1 MINLIGGWQCC
12 RISFSFCFYVSK
24 KYITDADDVS
34 HSNSTASRVENEQN
48 EFFLYLIDYSL
59 WNQPF
64 LFSCCMSPFSSQWTT
79 FLKMFLILWTL
90 ITRLRRRLSFSIRRI
105 PLWPSVSSSSACV
118 CPTIFCITWPLIFAW
133 REKYGFLKMKGL
145 YWSLLI
151 FILLFRS
158 IDSHRGPQLEVNP
171 QQFHTGYII
180 Y

>member
-1 MINLIGGWQCC
+1 MMSAI
-12 RISFSFCFYVSK
+12 RILQLPEWKMNKTNFFY
-24 KYITDADDVS
+24 I
-34 HSNSTASRVENEQN
+34 
-48 EFFLYLIDYSL
+48 FIDYSL

-145 YWSLLI
+145 YGSLLI

>member
-1 MINLIGGWQCC
+1 MSAIRILQLPEWKMNKTSILISH
-12 RISFSFCFYVSK
+12 RLFVVEPAIS
-24 KYITDADDVS
+24 
-34 HSNSTASRVENEQN
+34 
-48 EFFLYLIDYSL
+48 L
-59 WNQPF
+59 
-64 LFSCCMSPFSSQWTT
+64 SCCMSPFSSQWTT